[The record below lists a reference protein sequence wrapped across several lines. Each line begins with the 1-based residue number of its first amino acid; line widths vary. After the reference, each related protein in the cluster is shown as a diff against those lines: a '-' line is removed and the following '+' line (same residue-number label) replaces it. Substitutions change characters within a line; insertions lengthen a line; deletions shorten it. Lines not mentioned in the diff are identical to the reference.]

1 MGLLMPAERFCQLWP
16 DSTMRKLYVNVEE
29 EKTAQAEEEVRT
41 YLKETGNHSNLTSK
55 ATIAEQYEKQT
66 KSSAVMGNAISV
78 VIAIVGI
85 LNFIN
90 SMVTSVVSRRKE
102 FAMIQSVG
110 MSKKQL
116 RKMLILEGLYY
127 AGLTLAASYAVS
139 SLVIGT
145 VIRSMV
151 EGGMSSFQFTLFPLV
166 VCTPILVIF

>member
-1 MGLLMPAERFCQLWP
+1 
-16 DSTMRKLYVNVEE
+16 
-29 EKTAQAEEEVRT
+29 
-41 YLKETGNHSNLTSK
+41 
-55 ATIAEQYEKQT
+55 
-66 KSSAVMGNAISV
+66 MGNAISV

-145 VIRSMV
+145 VIRSMAACQAFSLRCFHWWFV
-151 EGGMSSFQFTLFPLV
+151 HLYL
-166 VCTPILVIF
+166 

>member
-1 MGLLMPAERFCQLWP
+1 
-16 DSTMRKLYVNVEE
+16 
-29 EKTAQAEEEVRT
+29 
-41 YLKETGNHSNLTSK
+41 
-55 ATIAEQYEKQT
+55 
-66 KSSAVMGNAISV
+66 MGNAISV

-151 EGGMSSFQFTLFPLV
+151 EGGMSSFQFT
-166 VCTPILVIF
+166 